1 MNKVLIS
8 IKPEFTN
15 LIETKEKNYE
25 FRNYLIS
32 NLDEMIIYESISSKI
47 KYIMKVGKPICYP
60 DKILENGI
68 GNKEFN
74 EGKKYKYAYPIIS
87 LKKLDIPIS
96 LTEMK
101 SKYNASVPQ
110 KYVYM
115 NKYPLLESA
124 LENKK
129 YKIIY

>member
-8 IKPEFTN
+8 IRPEYTK
-15 LIETKEKNYE
+15 LIESKEKNYE

-32 NLDEMIIYESISSKI
+32 NINEMIIYESETSKI
-47 KYIMKVGKPICYP
+47 KYIMEVGVPICYP
-60 DKILENGI
+60 NKILEDGI

-74 EGKKYKYAYPIIS
+74 EGKKYKYAYPIIG
-87 LKKLDIPIS
+87 LKKLEAPIS

-101 SKYNASVPQ
+101 SKYNAFAPQ

-115 NKYPLLESA
+115 NKYPLLEKD
-124 LENKK
+124 LMNKEVEK
-129 YKIIY
+129 LY